1 MPLDGAKTRGEI
13 GVGSARGAPRIASQ
27 LAIPVTSHGSRRV
40 AHLLCSHSL
49 PHARHARQHY
59 KWNLDRAVDAFFDG
73 SWQNALVD
81 AAEAK
86 ALAESGASPPS
97 PPFATTGGVQNLA
110 SDDDDDYVPSPPGF
124 DNQDDEYHYV
134 DDDDLED
141 QMLAAAVDESADGAR
156 LPPRRAQG
164 GTGAASA
171 PIMLDDD
178 DDELQRAISASMG
191 AASSAGAEKRRR
203 ADHQRDNRP
212 PPSPAQDLMF
222 GDQFAGAAGFGGARA
237 LASAANAG
245 GGSGRSVV
253 DDELPE
259 GVTAAER
266 EEARMLEAAMLGVP
280 YEGPVPD
287 AGGAGGLGV
296 SGFGLGAAPSAE
308 VAEARLIR
316 SDTDWAYE
324 ESLRLDREKEAA
336 RAAAEAAA
344 RKAEAEAAEA
354 AAAAAA
360 AAAAEK
366 EARDALVAAAN
377 EALPDEP
384 AAGGDDVVD
393 IAVKLPDGRRVRRRF
408 CKSHPL
414 QSVFNFLDSHEHL
427 APGTYRLMS
436 QFPRRAFEDHAPGA
450 PTLEE
455 AGLTQK
461 QEALFVDL
469 L

>member
-27 LAIPVTSHGSRRV
+27 LAIPVTSHGSRCV

-253 DDELPE
+253 DDDLPE

-324 ESLRLDREKEAA
+324 ESLRLDREKEAS

-360 AAAAEK
+360 AAAREK

-377 EALPDEP
+377 DALPDEP